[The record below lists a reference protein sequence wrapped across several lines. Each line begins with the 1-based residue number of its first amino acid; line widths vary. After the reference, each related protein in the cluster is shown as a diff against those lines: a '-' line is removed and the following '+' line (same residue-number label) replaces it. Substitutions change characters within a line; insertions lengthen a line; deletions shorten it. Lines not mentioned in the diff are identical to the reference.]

1 VPTLDDIFNG
11 LADFV
16 DEHIGGKTLASLLK

>member
-1 VPTLDDIFNG
+1 MPTLDDTFNG

-16 DEHIGGKTLASLLK
+16 DEHMGRKTLASLLK